1 MPNLQTRVKQRAL
14 MHYDLTNTKEIT
26 LVQIAELVLADKITL
41 DEVPSKRLTGV
52 KREVHK
58 IRSLKEKEAE
68 NEKIRFICEENGLDS
83 ELFQTAEEAREAD
96 FWLESIFN
104 SSMEKTEVRN
114 EQYKNGNY
122 SRDLSRLFDSIVGC
136 VDEYKRLGGSASKF
150 YDLLSQLPDPDG
162 GLPLLADINASRSI
176 IENHYI
182 SKCSTSKTRAK
193 EIAIAITQ
201 SVYLS
206 LKINPNT
213 D

>member
-1 MPNLQTRVKQRAL
+1 MRVRQGEL
-14 MHYDLTNTKEIT
+14 MRYDLKNNKQHT
-26 LVQIAELVLADKITL
+26 LVQIAEEVVKGRVTL
-41 DEVPSKRLTGV
+41 DEVPAIRRTGV
-52 KREVHK
+52 EREIK
-58 IRSLKEKEAE
+58 KMQMLKVKEAE

-83 ELFQTAEEAREAD
+83 ELFQTAEEARQAD

-104 SSMEKTEVRN
+104 SSMEKTEIRN

-122 SRDLSRLFDSIVGC
+122 SRDLSRLFDSIVRC

-193 EIAIAITQ
+193 EIAIAITK
-201 SVYLS
+201 SVYS
-206 LKINPNT
+206 TLKINPYL